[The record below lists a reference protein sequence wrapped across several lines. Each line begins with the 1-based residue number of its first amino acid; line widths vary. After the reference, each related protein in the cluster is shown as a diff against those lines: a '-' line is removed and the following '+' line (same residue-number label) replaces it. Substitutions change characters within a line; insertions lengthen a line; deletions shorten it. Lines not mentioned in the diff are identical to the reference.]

1 MQRPRKCGNKPTKK
15 TTKKGKEKI
24 KRAKK
29 IKLALRAKFDQIKK
43 EANEKK
49 KKEKE
54 LLKQHIRA
62 KQLAAQLT
70 LLSRELQIVT
80 KNIQR
85 LHRETKS

>member
-1 MQRPRKCGNKPTKK
+1 MTK
-15 TTKKGKEKI
+15 TKAKKEKI
-24 KRAKK
+24 RRANQ
-29 IKLALRAKFDQIKK
+29 IKSALRAKFKRTKK
-43 EANEKK
+43 EANERE

-70 LLSRELQIVT
+70 LLAKELQTLT

-85 LHRETKS
+85 LHRETKI

>member
-1 MQRPRKCGNKPTKK
+1 MTK
-15 TTKKGKEKI
+15 TKAKKEKI
-24 KRAKK
+24 RRAKQ
-29 IKLALRAKFDQIKK
+29 IKSALRAKFKRTKK
-43 EANEKK
+43 EANERE

-70 LLSRELQIVT
+70 LLAKELQTLT

-85 LHRETKS
+85 LHRETKI

>member
-1 MQRPRKCGNKPTKK
+1 M
-15 TTKKGKEKI
+15 

-29 IKLALRAKFDQIKK
+29 IRLALRAKFDQIKK

-70 LLSRELQIVT
+70 LLSKELQSVT
-80 KNIQR
+80 KNIQK